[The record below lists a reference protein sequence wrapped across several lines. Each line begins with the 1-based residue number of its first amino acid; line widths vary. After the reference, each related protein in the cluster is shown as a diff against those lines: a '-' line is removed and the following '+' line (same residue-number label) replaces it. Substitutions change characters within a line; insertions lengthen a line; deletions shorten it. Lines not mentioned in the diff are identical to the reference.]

1 MSTEHIVQSYDD
13 ELANLTNA
21 ILQMGGLVESQ
32 ITATVSAITNRDSAA
47 AEKIIENDREIDELE
62 VEVER
67 QVVSML
73 ALRQPMA
80 DDLRAVIGALRISSD
95 LERMGD
101 LAANIAKRTIALSS
115 VDQFPALSS
124 LRAMALI
131 VQTMVKNSLD
141 AFIDNDHEKAMS
153 TWREDEKVDE
163 LYNSMFRELLTYM
176 FEDPKLLTTC
186 THLLF
191 VAKNMERIGDHVTN
205 ICEIIHYHS
214 TGERT
219 MGDRPKADTTSLH
232 TPAEG
237 QNRDQ

>member
-13 ELANLTNA
+13 ELAKLTNA

-62 VEVER
+62 VAVER

-131 VQTMVKNSLD
+131 VQTMVKNSMY
-141 AFIDNDHEKAMS
+141 AFIDNDH
-153 TWREDEKVDE
+153 
-163 LYNSMFRELLTYM
+163 
-176 FEDPKLLTTC
+176 
-186 THLLF
+186 
-191 VAKNMERIGDHVTN
+191 
-205 ICEIIHYHS
+205 
-214 TGERT
+214 
-219 MGDRPKADTTSLH
+219 
-232 TPAEG
+232 
-237 QNRDQ
+237 